1 MERRWEVQGFGSFR
15 VCAGLM
21 LVGVVVYRVP
31 LRGVA
36 DVCACLRVLDPD
48 PLTVLRQRLAVGVVS
63 VTVTVDGD

>member
-1 MERRWEVQGFGSFR
+1 M
-15 VCAGLM
+15 
-21 LVGVVVYRVP
+21 VYRVP